1 MMNLTNRRWHV
12 YAPNCSPHSTNR
24 TGLRRLSSTNWR
36 SLMHEWKSVTWGDV
50 ITLQR
55 GYDITKSQQ
64 ALDGSIPVVSS
75 GGISSF
81 HDRSMNDGPGVIMGR
96 KGTLGRVYYVN
107 GPFWPHDTTLWVSDF
122 KGNHP
127 RFVYYALQSID
138 PAYLNVGSAS
148 PTLNRNHVHPISVVW
163 PTTVDQQEAIAEV
176 LGALDDK
183 IAANDH
189 LITISEILAIAYAS
203 CATKTTEVG
212 RIATHSTRSL
222 SPDKFQETVAH
233 YSLPAFDSSAQP
245 SVEPAKSIKS
255 NKFMLANP
263 SVLISKLNP
272 RIPRIWN
279 IPEIGN
285 IQAVAST
292 EFVVLEPSGYSTSVL
307 WSLLRQPGVMDHI
320 ASRVAGTSGSH
331 QRVKPAEILS
341 APVGDPE
348 SLNAGIREL
357 IDGLGMRIECARKE
371 SQVLAKTRDEI
382 LPLLMSGKLRIK
394 DAEKKVEAIAG

>member
-1 MMNLTNRRWHV
+1 
-12 YAPNCSPHSTNR
+12 
-24 TGLRRLSSTNWR
+24 
-36 SLMHEWKSVTWGDV
+36 MHEWKSVTWGDV